1 MKQSKIASDR
11 QLRMKK
17 VQEQFSSWRKNKSS
31 RGSTT
36 PKHLWEA
43 AVSLHGDYSA
53 HEIARD
59 LGVGY
64 SKLQSL
70 ISQASKTKPQP
81 TPAFIQM
88 EIPPPAPQPKQN
100 EWSIEMEKA
109 DGTKMKISGSGL
121 QMPDI
126 ALICQ
131 SFVEQKR

>member
-17 VQEQFSSWRKNKSS
+17 VQEQFADWRKNKSS

-53 HEIARD
+53 YEIARN
-59 LGVGY
+59 LRVGY

-70 ISQASKTKPQP
+70 ISEASKTKSEP
-81 TPAFIQM
+81 TRAFIQM
-88 EIPPPAPQPKQN
+88 EIPPPVQPKQN

-109 DGTKMKISGSGL
+109 DGTKIKISGSGL

-131 SFVEQKR
+131 SFVERKR

>member
-17 VQEQFSSWRKNKSS
+17 VQEQFSNWRKNKSR

-36 PKHLWEA
+36 PKHLWEG

-53 HEIARD
+53 YEIARD
-59 LGVGY
+59 LGVAY

-70 ISQASKTKPQP
+70 ISEASKTKTKP

-88 EIPPPAPQPKQN
+88 EIPPPSQPKQN
-100 EWSIEMEKA
+100 EWSIEMEKV

-121 QMPDI
+121 QMPDV
-126 ALICQ
+126 ALICK
-131 SFVEQKR
+131 SFVECKR

>member
-11 QLRMKK
+11 QSRMKK
-17 VQEQFSSWRKNKSS
+17 VQEQFANWRKNKSR
-31 RGSTT
+31 RGIAT
-36 PKHLWEA
+36 PKYLWEA
-43 AVSLHGDYSA
+43 AVSLHGDYSPY
-53 HEIARD
+53 EIARD
-59 LGVGY
+59 LGIGY

-70 ISQASKTKPQP
+70 ISEASKTKPQP

-88 EIPPPAPQPKQN
+88 EIPPPSPQPKQN

-109 DGTKMKISGSGL
+109 DGTKMKISGSGS

-131 SFVEQKR
+131 SFVEHKR

>member
-17 VQEQFSSWRKNKSS
+17 VQEQFENWRKTKSS
-31 RGSTT
+31 RGSAT
-36 PKHLWEA
+36 PKHLWQA
-43 AVSLHGDYSA
+43 AVDLHDDYSA
-53 HEIARD
+53 YEIARG
-59 LGVGY
+59 LRVEY

-70 ISQASKTKPQP
+70 ISEAPKTKTEA
-81 TPAFIQM
+81 TPAFMQM
-88 EIPPPAPQPKQN
+88 EIPPPSPQPKQN

-131 SFVEQKR
+131 SFVEEK

>member
-17 VQEQFSSWRKNKSS
+17 VQEQFADWRKNKSS
-31 RGSTT
+31 RGSAT
-36 PKHLWEA
+36 PQHLWEA
-43 AVSLHGDYSA
+43 AVSLRDDYSA
-53 HEIARD
+53 YEIAKNLR
-59 LGVGY
+59 VGY
-64 SKLQSL
+64 NKLQSL
-70 ISQASKTKPQP
+70 ISEASKTKSEP

-88 EIPPPAPQPKQN
+88 EIPPPPVQPKQN

-131 SFVEQKR
+131 SFVERQQ